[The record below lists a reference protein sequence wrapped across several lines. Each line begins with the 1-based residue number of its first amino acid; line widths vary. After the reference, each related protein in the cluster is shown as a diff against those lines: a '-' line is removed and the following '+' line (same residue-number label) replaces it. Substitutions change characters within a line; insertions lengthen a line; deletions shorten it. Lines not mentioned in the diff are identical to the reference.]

1 MLEVIVENQYGEK
14 LNLTSNNNFD
24 LVQITGLTPNKA
36 IINSSNL
43 GLQDGAV
50 FNSSKLDIRN
60 ITMLIV
66 PQNNLEKSR
75 IELYKFFRSKQY
87 IKIYLKTNYRNV
99 WIDGYIENVE
109 GDLYENPQ
117 RLQPS
122 ILCPDPYFKAEEI
135 QLVEFAKVQS
145 EFSFEWTPLE
155 IGQPLSS
162 YEQFNK
168 VNVINPSEDETGIIL
183 EFVAIGTVLEPT
195 VFNETM
201 RQQFT
206 IEYEMLAGD
215 KMILNTCRGKK
226 SLIVIRDGIETNI
239 INRINKNSN
248 WFTLRTGDNVFSH
261 TCVFGAE
268 NLFLTLK
275 MQPVYQGV

>member
-14 LNLTSNNNFD
+14 LNMTSNNNFE
-24 LVQITGLTPNKA
+24 LVQITGLTPNNA

-43 GLQDGAV
+43 GLQDGAI
-50 FNSSKLDIRN
+50 FNSSKLDVRN
-60 ITMLIV
+60 ITMMIV

-87 IKIYLKTNYRNV
+87 IKIHLKTNYRSV
-99 WIDGYIENVE
+99 WIDGRIENVE
-109 GDLYENPQ
+109 GDLFENPQ

-122 ILCPDPYFKAEEI
+122 IICHDPYFKAEEI
-135 QLVEFAKVQS
+135 QSIDFAKVKS
-145 EFSFEWTPLE
+145 EFSFEWTPIAE
-155 IGQPLSS
+155 GQSLSS
-162 YEQFNK
+162 FEQYSK
-168 VNVINPSEDETGIIL
+168 VNIINPSEDETGIIL
-183 EFVAIGTVLEPT
+183 EFVAMGTVLEPT

-201 RQQFT
+201 RQRFT

-226 SLIVIRDGIETNI
+226 SLIVIRDGVETNI
-239 INRINKNSN
+239 INRINKDSN
-248 WFTLRTGDNVFSH
+248 WFTLKTGDNVFSH

>member
-14 LNLTSNNNFD
+14 LNLTGNKNYE
-24 LVQITGLTPNKA
+24 LVQITGLTPCNA

-43 GLQDGAV
+43 GLQDGAS
-50 FNSSKLDIRN
+50 FNSSKLDVRN

-75 IELYKFFRSKQY
+75 IELYKFIRSKQY
-87 IKIYLKTNYRNV
+87 IKIHLKTNYRSV
-99 WIDGYIENVE
+99 WIDGYIESVE
-109 GDLYENPQ
+109 GDLFANSQ

-122 ILCPDPYFKAEEI
+122 IICPDPYFKAEEI
-135 QLVEFAKVQS
+135 QYIEFAKVKS
-145 EFSFEWTPLE
+145 EFSFEWTPIAE
-155 IGQPLSS
+155 GQSVSS
-162 YEQFNK
+162 YEQFEK
-168 VNVINPSEDETGIIL
+168 VNIINPSEDETGIIL
-183 EFVAIGTVLEPT
+183 EYTAMGTVLEPT

-206 IEYEMLAGD
+206 IEYEMQLGD

-226 SLIVIRDGIETNI
+226 SLIVIHDGVETNI
-239 INRINKNSN
+239 INRINKSSN

-268 NLFLTLK
+268 NLFLTMK